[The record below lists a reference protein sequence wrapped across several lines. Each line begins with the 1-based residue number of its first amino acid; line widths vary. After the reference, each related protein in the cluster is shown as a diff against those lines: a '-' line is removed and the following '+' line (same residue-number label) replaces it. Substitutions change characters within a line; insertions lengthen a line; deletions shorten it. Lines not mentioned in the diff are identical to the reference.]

1 MNAENG
7 RSRLLYFL
15 MNCAIYKA
23 MHKSELSSSSFVRPT
38 KNSKKKRAKHVRD
51 LCRRWW
57 NCLALRFCVYSCKE
71 RDSGLVCV
79 LHDEKKGGPCYLVG
93 CAALH
98 PAWKFDYLYD
108 VYTKCCDGQRLTDN
122 RLKWI
127 IRNQK
132 QTQTKRKQNIQVPI
146 GQVFLILCPGSIGRD
161 GWWKDKQKG
170 NIYTEEGAPCLYCTF
185 TQEWLGV
192 HKRHRSDMPLSISLY
207 IPDYYFFYV
216 SLTASIPSQTLLT
229 SRWCTRVHHR
239 KKKREK

>member
-1 MNAENG
+1 M
-7 RSRLLYFL
+7 
-15 MNCAIYKA
+15 
-23 MHKSELSSSSFVRPT
+23 
-38 KNSKKKRAKHVRD
+38 
-51 LCRRWW
+51 
-57 NCLALRFCVYSCKE
+57 YSCKE

-146 GQVFLILCPGSIGRD
+146 GQVFFNS
-161 GWWKDKQKG
+161 
-170 NIYTEEGAPCLYCTF
+170 
-185 TQEWLGV
+185 
-192 HKRHRSDMPLSISLY
+192 LS
-207 IPDYYFFYV
+207 
-216 SLTASIPSQTLLT
+216 
-229 SRWCTRVHHR
+229 RVHRTRWMMEGQTER
-239 KKKREK
+239 KYIQKKGGTLFVLHFHSGVTRCTQKTSIRYAALYFAVYT